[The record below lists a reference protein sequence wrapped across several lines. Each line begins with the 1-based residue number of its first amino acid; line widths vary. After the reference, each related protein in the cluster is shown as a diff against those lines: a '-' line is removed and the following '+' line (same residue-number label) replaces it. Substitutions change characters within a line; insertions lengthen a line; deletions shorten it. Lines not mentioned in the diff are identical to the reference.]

1 MENYIETTAEL
12 GKQFYLDFKGKGK
25 LVMLNLL
32 KFKKIADYSGVK
44 DFESKKQIS
53 GKEAYQLYIAN
64 VAPELEKVGSKILF
78 SGNSKNYLIGPD
90 SESWDAVLLVEHQ
103 SLEFFLEFTKNEE
116 YLKSLIHRIAAL
128 ENSRLLPTLEN
139 KGLF

>member
-1 MENYIETTAEL
+1 MEKYIETTAEL
-12 GKQFYLDFKGKGK
+12 GKQFFLDYNEKGK

-32 KFKKIADYSGVK
+32 KFKEIADYSGVK
-44 DFESKKQIS
+44 DFDSKEQIT
-53 GKEAYQLYIAN
+53 GKEAYQLYMAN

-78 SGNSKNYLIGPD
+78 SGSSKNYLIGPA

-103 SLEFFLEFTKNEE
+103 SVKIFMEFAKNEE
-116 YLKSLIHRIAAL
+116 YLKSLIHRTAAL

-139 KGLF
+139 KG